1 MAHLRRWAFAPIA
14 SLLAFTGCLQPT
26 IPAQSSSSSQAP
38 PWLPPYTRE
47 QLSLLEPL
55 GEPPELRARRAYP
68 DESRFQ
74 YAHDRTLDD
83 PAAAMRT
90 TKLVTDLV
98 SESARTYLLSDSEPQ
113 TENRIAQ
120 YGPPPA
126 GEPDSSR
133 IASRDF
139 EGRIDLRR
147 LELSSKARAAL
158 ADGRAS
164 LERKEAEA
172 AIAEFERAVA
182 AAPGTL
188 EPLLL
193 LAQAHK
199 LVGEPAA
206 AEQALRA
213 ALEVDRTFATTHL
226 QLATLLFER
235 GDGQAA
241 KESLAQALAYHPDFK
256 PGLALASRI
265 RQREGLVEPQRV
277 KPYRIFLE
285 VDELGVVRAGTGTTS
300 GARMYAGCRAIM
312 RYELEL
318 RAALFDQPEDAPY
331 FLSAAEEMFCVE
343 SAIGAYVAER
353 AISREARRELP
364 QDETAEGL
372 TALAHTEG
380 LLGYIMFEILGNQ
393 RPEVARK
400 APGFVHRAMVAYVKR
415 HILGYEPSSEYER
428 NFVEWFGP
436 GDSEKSTALLSSAPV
451 VQ

>member
-1 MAHLRRWAFAPIA
+1 MAHLRRWALASIA
-14 SLLAFTGCLQPT
+14 SLQALTGCFQPT
-26 IPAQSSSSSQAP
+26 VGAQTASGSEAP

-55 GEPPELRARRAYP
+55 GEAPELRALRAYP
-68 DESRFQ
+68 HESHFQ
-74 YAHDRTLDD
+74 YAHDRTLAD
-83 PAAAMRT
+83 PAEAMRT
-90 TKLVTDLV
+90 TKLVTELV
-98 SESARTYLLSDSEPQ
+98 AESARTYLLSDTEPQ

-126 GEPDSSR
+126 GEPDASR
-133 IASRDF
+133 IASKDF
-139 EGRIDLRR
+139 QGRVELRKA
-147 LELSSKARAAL
+147 ELSSEAEDAL

-164 LERKEAEA
+164 FERKEATE
-172 AIAEFERAVA
+172 AIAAFKRSAD
-182 AAPGTL
+182 AAPFAL
-188 EPLLL
+188 EPLML

-199 LVGEPAA
+199 LGGQRAA
-206 AEQALRA
+206 AEQTLRQ
-213 ALEVDRTFATTHL
+213 ALELDRTFATTHL
-226 QLATLLFER
+226 HLATLLFEK
-235 GDGQAA
+235 GDTLAA
-241 KESLAQALAYHPDFK
+241 KESLAQALAYHPDLK
-256 PGLALASRI
+256 PGLALANRI
-265 RQREGLVEPQRV
+265 RELEGIAVPERI

-285 VDELGVVRAGTGTTS
+285 VDDLGVVRAGTGPTS

-318 RAALFDQPEDAPY
+318 RAALFDEPESAPY

-415 HILGYEPSSEYER
+415 HILGYEPSPEYER
-428 NFVEWFGP
+428 NYVERLDASPPSMIAARGRL
-436 GDSEKSTALLSSAPV
+436 ER
-451 VQ
+451 Q